1 MTEKGKAQSMMLINS
16 IERQTHPCTIDDD
29 DDDDNSIRIIYKL
42 EN

>member
-1 MTEKGKAQSMMLINS
+1 MMLINS
-16 IERQTHPCTIDDD
+16 IERQTHPYYIDN